1 MKHEQRIN
9 YIGNYNVN
17 HANNNGTEQKMG
29 FVDLDTS
36 QIITNNNMGAA
47 FLKIENS
54 GMHEKTRN
62 CWQIV

>member
-17 HANNNGTEQKMG
+17 HANNNNGTEQKMG

-47 FLKIENS
+47 FLKLS
-54 GMHEKTRN
+54 
-62 CWQIV
+62 